1 MLQEGRDDR
10 QTALKRQTSAF
21 DLTLGIRLA
30 YTLARMQSHENLVSS
45 YIAQAD
51 ELERVLS
58 AAPPETILRNPG
70 ENRWSILQVVGHLAD
85 AELLASVRIR
95 RIITQDRTR
104 LWGYQQEVWADRLGY
119 QRRKLQTV
127 LSRFALLR
135 RENGELLADQS
146 DGVWEQ
152 TAEHDLYGVLSLRQW
167 IEDYLDHTAK
177 HLNQI
182 RELIGSQNQ

>member
-1 MLQEGRDDR
+1 M
-10 QTALKRQTSAF
+10 KRQTRAF
-21 DLTLGIRLA
+21 DLTPGIRLA
-30 YTLARMQSHENLVSS
+30 YTLARMQPHDNLVSS
-45 YIAQAD
+45 YTAQAD
-51 ELERVLS
+51 ELERVISTAS
-58 AAPPETILRNPG
+58 AETIVRQPS
-70 ENRWSILQVVGHLAD
+70 ENRWSVLQIVCHLAD

-119 QRRKLQTV
+119 QQRKIETALA
-127 LSRFALLR
+127 RFALLR

-146 DGVWEQ
+146 DAVWQQ

>member
-1 MLQEGRDDR
+1 
-10 QTALKRQTSAF
+10 
-21 DLTLGIRLA
+21 
-30 YTLARMQSHENLVSS
+30 MQPNDNLVLS
-45 YIAQAD
+45 YAAQAD
-51 ELERVLS
+51 ELERMVSGAS
-58 AAPPETILRNPG
+58 AEAIHRQPG
-70 ENRWSILQVVGHLAD
+70 ENRWSILQVVCHLAD

-104 LWGYQQEVWADRLGY
+104 LWGYQQEVWADRLEY
-119 QRRKLQTV
+119 QRRKLETV
-127 LSRFALLR
+127 LSRFVLLR
-135 RENGELLADQS
+135 RENAELVSSQPDTA
-146 DGVWEQ
+146 WEQ